1 MPLPEAMYPNA
12 YTETSVIVLLYP
24 IRKRW
29 DGLARGRGTIREVF
43 VFTRRQHDQRNQA
56 HAGTGST
63 GGRR

>member
-29 DGLARGRGTIREVF
+29 DGLARGRGTIRGVF
-43 VFTRRQHDQRNQA
+43 VLP
-56 HAGTGST
+56 
-63 GGRR
+63 GGEDAYFRTA